1 MPVLHVSETLVEPD
15 VANDQFSI
23 HVWVTNDGSSA
34 ASGTVDVALSSA
46 TCDPFKYPTMPS
58 VPVSVPAG
66 MTTEVTVGPVTWGL
80 GSSSYWWPNV
90 PYTQGYR
97 AKLHY
102 AAVTVTPDSV
112 GGGSAAA
119 HTIPVR
125 FGFRQIRQVGPYYE
139 LNGVRVNFRG
149 DDIQGADYDSI
160 TNAGAKA
167 PGDSYDLF
175 PGFLAPSGTSDG
187 WPGAVDNWQ
196 HLNYNVSR
204 LHQEPVTPYML
215 DVLDEMGFMAIEESA
230 IRGSNND
237 QDFVAGLTNMVGH
250 LSALIHRDRNHPS
263 IIRWS
268 QDNEPEGDS
277 TNSPG
282 FQQQL
287 YQTVMAADDTR
298 PVSADPSMGAN
309 AANMNG
315 YPITG
320 SNFTVMEHYPSGFG
334 DFTGRVDTTTAR
346 PFGVGEFIWS
356 ADNTKQGL
364 AWFAT
369 STMDLRQ
376 QDSSDIRPYTLL
388 SGWASF
394 VPGVR
399 TTMMSIEQGGPPLF
413 GEDNLPDPWSS
424 PIITRIQ
431 RGFSPVAVV
440 DVAYWT
446 ANEQSD
452 KQGDWPV
459 SIPSVSSGS
468 KLTRQLMVFNDTF
481 SGTAVNVSWEMH
493 QDSATGAMSDQG
505 SQIVTV
511 PLGQRSAISITVTAP
526 SSGTKAVLVLTSTK
540 NGQQIFMDDGEAFTL
555 Q

>member
-1 MPVLHVSETLVEPD
+1 
-15 VANDQFSI
+15 
-23 HVWVTNDGSSA
+23 
-34 ASGTVDVALSSA
+34 
-46 TCDPFKYPTMPS
+46 
-58 VPVSVPAG
+58 
-66 MTTEVTVGPVTWGL
+66 
-80 GSSSYWWPNV
+80 
-90 PYTQGYR
+90 
-97 AKLHY
+97 
-102 AAVTVTPDSV
+102 
-112 GGGSAAA
+112 
-119 HTIPVR
+119 
-125 FGFRQIRQVGPYYE
+125 
-139 LNGVRVNFRG
+139 
-149 DDIQGADYDSI
+149 
-160 TNAGAKA
+160 
-167 PGDSYDLF
+167 
-175 PGFLAPSGTSDG
+175 
-187 WPGAVDNWQ
+187 
-196 HLNYNVSR
+196 
-204 LHQEPVTPYML
+204 
-215 DVLDEMGFMAIEESA
+215 
-230 IRGSNND
+230 
-237 QDFVAGLTNMVGH
+237 
-250 LSALIHRDRNHPS
+250 
-263 IIRWS
+263 
-268 QDNEPEGDS
+268 
-277 TNSPG
+277 
-282 FQQQL
+282 
-287 YQTVMAADDTR
+287 
-298 PVSADPSMGAN
+298 VSADPSMGPN

-315 YPITG
+315 YPLTTA
-320 SNFTVMEHYPSGFG
+320 SNFSVMEHYPSGFG
-334 DFTGRVDTTTAR
+334 DFTGKVDTTSAR
-346 PFGVGEFIWS
+346 PFGVGEFVWS

-376 QDSSDIRPYTLL
+376 QDASDIRPYTLL

-505 SQIVTV
+505 SQMVTV
-511 PLGQRSAISITVTAP
+511 PLGQRTTISIMVTAP
-526 SSGTKAVLVLTSTK
+526 SSGTKAFLVLTSSK
-540 NGQQIFMDDGEAFTL
+540 NGEQIFMDDGEAFTL